1 MTTSP
6 SQLMSNAG
14 NPGNNS
20 KAPLSK
26 PKQYPYTSR
35 DWQNKLDAEDEARFA
50 ETAKRM
56 DERRK
61 AKPTK

>member
-1 MTTSP
+1 
-6 SQLMSNAG
+6 MSNAG

-35 DWQNKLDAEDEARFA
+35 DWQNKLDADDEAREVEANKRRAA
-50 ETAKRM
+50 ERSQ
-56 DERRK
+56 R
-61 AKPTK
+61 AKPQAKK

>member
-1 MTTSP
+1 
-6 SQLMSNAG
+6 MSNAG

-35 DWQNKLDAEDEARFA
+35 DWQNKLDADDEARFA
-50 ETAKRM
+50 KLAASWDAKR
-56 DERRK
+56 EARANLAHK
-61 AKPTK
+61 PQAKK